1 MVRNRTAGLLV
12 FKDGAIALE
21 RYAMGNTPTSRWT
34 LMSVAKSV
42 TSTLVGAALHDGS
55 IASLDDPVIRY
66 VPVLA
71 GSAYEG
77 VTVRQLL
84 RMTSGVGWNEA

>member
-1 MVRNRTAGLLV
+1 MVRNRT
-12 FKDGAIALE
+12 
-21 RYAMGNTPTSRWT
+21 
-34 LMSVAKSV
+34 
-42 TSTLVGAALHDGS
+42 
-55 IASLDDPVIRY
+55 ASLDDPVIRY

-77 VTVRQLL
+77 GTVRQLL